1 MSVPLPRPE
10 RRHPGIRAR
19 LLLLL
24 LPCVLALLALDS
36 WNDYHAQHDL
46 LQDAYDQAM
55 LEPVSALD
63 SSITLAADGSIRVQ
77 PTFNVQAM
85 FDVTRPPH
93 KLLHVGL
100 TALPGG
106 AAHDTPSA
114 SEVTLIGVAD
124 LPPPP
129 ASAPGDD
136 PLTWYDATY
145 QGYPVRLVALR
156 RTMLDGLARPYRV
169 LIQAAESTAPRIQA
183 QTDLLHQEL
192 LHGARMVGVVLL
204 LVWLGVG
211 WSLRP
216 MERLRQSVQAS
227 APDDLMPLD
236 SRGVPH
242 EAAPLVDAINHHTAR
257 RQQMLAEQTRFL
269 TDASHQ
275 LRTPLAIML
284 TQARYALREPD
295 PARTHETL
303 HAIITQLGR
312 SRRLCEQLLA
322 QAQASQVP
330 SDVALL
336 PVTDLNRVA
345 REVVLQ
351 YLPLAREKNQDLGWI
366 DARGEA
372 AENDD
377 AGMPEPPVA
386 PVAARDAELHEALSN
401 LLHNAINYTPA
412 GGRITVSVRID
423 GDRVCAEV
431 CDSGPGIAP
440 HLRDHVFERFAQA
453 DAAGRGAG
461 SVPGAGLGL
470 SIARAYVRRNGGD
483 IELADGHG
491 PTSGATGLQA
501 TLILPLAPG
510 TPRGIWR
517 SNSHS

>member
-1 MSVPLPRPE
+1 MPVPQPRPE
-10 RRHPGIRAR
+10 RRRPGIRAR

-24 LPCVLALLALDS
+24 LPCMLALLALDS
-36 WNDYHAQHDL
+36 WNNYHAQHDL

-55 LEPVSALD
+55 LEPVSALN
-63 SSITLAADGSIRVQ
+63 SSMTLAPDGSIRLQ
-77 PTFNVQAM
+77 APFNVQAM

-106 AAHDTPSA
+106 PGHDAPAAA
-114 SEVTLIGVAD
+114 EVTLIGVPD
-124 LPPPP
+124 LPLPP
-129 ASAPGDD
+129 ASVPGEG
-136 PLTWYDATY
+136 PLTWYDANY
-145 QGYPVRLVALR
+145 QGYPVRVVALR
-156 RTMLDGLARPYRV
+156 RTMLDGFARPYGV
-169 LIQAAESTAPRIQA
+169 LIQAAEGTAPRIQA

-192 LHGARMVGVVLL
+192 LRDARMVGVVLL

-216 MERLRQSVQAS
+216 LERLRQSVQTS

-242 EAAPLVDAINHHTAR
+242 EVAPLVDAINHHTDR
-257 RQQMLAEQTRFL
+257 RQQMLTEQTRFL

-284 TQARYALREPD
+284 TQAGYALREPD
-295 PARTHETL
+295 PARTDESL
-303 HAIITQLGR
+303 RAIITQLGR

-322 QAQASQVP
+322 QAQANQVVG
-330 SDVALL
+330 DVAPA
-336 PVTDLNRVA
+336 PVIDLNRVA

-377 AGMPEPPVA
+377 RTSGPAAA
-386 PVAARDAELHEALSN
+386 PVAARAAELHEALSN
-401 LLHNAINYTPA
+401 LVHNAINYTPP
-412 GGRITVSVRID
+412 GGRITVSVRIE

-440 HLRDHVFERFAQA
+440 HLRNRAFERFAQA
-453 DAAGRGAG
+453 GAAAPGAG

-470 SIARAYVRRNGGD
+470 SIARAYARRNGGD
-483 IELADGHG
+483 IELTDGDG
-491 PTSGATGLQA
+491 PAGAAPGLRA
-501 TLILPLAPG
+501 VLILPLASGAPTG
-510 TPRGIWR
+510 V
-517 SNSHS
+517 SLSDSHS